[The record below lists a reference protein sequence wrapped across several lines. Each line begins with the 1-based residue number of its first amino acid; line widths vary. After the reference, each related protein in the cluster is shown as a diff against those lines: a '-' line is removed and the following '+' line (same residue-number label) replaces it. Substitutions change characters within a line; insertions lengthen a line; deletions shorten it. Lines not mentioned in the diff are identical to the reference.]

1 MIGVLVV
8 IALLT
13 LIIQK
18 VLARRKYLQLRE
30 ELGLTGPPTN
40 FIFGN
45 LLYMFRVIKEKGVEA
60 SPTIYPELVKK
71 YGSTFGFECF
81 ISRQRLTSLIAL
93 FCLVTCAIHCASRFY
108 FGAHFDIV
116 TVDPHIIKEI
126 FISQFGNFVD
136 RRDSSVNTVY
146 PFLDGLIQV
155 GHVGSYGAGWKEIRS
170 VISVI
175 FTSASMKKMHLMFHD
190 QLDNLLDVLT
200 EKSRKNNGITDIYG
214 EYQAMTMDMIARCAL
229 GQNLSCLKDRDND
242 YYTRARTFFANIQ
255 FQKSTVF
262 QLTVFMP
269 IFRYLR
275 RFTTFGRAERYLV
288 GLLSESVH
296 ERERERAAGIIR
308 PLPDAID
315 LILAENEKRKL
326 SGMQP
331 LHHEVIVCNA
341 WALFIAGYET
351 TSTALAYATFLLAK
365 HPEVQATLHEE
376 VLSTFG
382 DNDTIDY
389 ERVMKLPY
397 LHAVF
402 AETVR
407 LYPPVTTLTGRQC
420 IKETV
425 IGGRI
430 RVPVGCNVM
439 TPVHA
444 VHWSEENYDR
454 PREFCPE
461 RFLDDGKPAWSATYM
476 PFGIGPRNC
485 VGARFAE
492 MEFKTVMS
500 AVIRKFIIEL
510 HPAHTELKT
519 MTANILQN
527 PINNELFVRLVERK

>member
-1 MIGVLVV
+1 MSTLQVVRISRMLGVLFA

-13 LIIQK
+13 FIVHK
-18 VLARRKYLQLRE
+18 ALARRKYLKLRE
-30 ELGLTGPPTN
+30 ELGLTGPPTH
-40 FIFGN
+40 FFFGN
-45 LLYMFRVIKEKGVEA
+45 LLHMINVIREKGVEA
-60 SPTIYPELVKK
+60 SPSIFPGLAKK
-71 YGSTFGFECF
+71 YGNTF
-81 ISRQRLTSLIAL
+81 
-93 FCLVTCAIHCASRFY
+93 
-108 FGAHFDIV
+108 
-116 TVDPHIIKEI
+116 
-126 FISQFGNFVD
+126 
-136 RRDSSVNTVY
+136 
-146 PFLDGLIQV
+146 
-155 GHVGSYGAGWKEIRS
+155 
-170 VISVI
+170 
-175 FTSASMKKMHLMFHD
+175 
-190 QLDNLLDVLT
+190 
-200 EKSRKNNGITDIYG
+200 G

-255 FQKSTVF
+255 FQKSIVLQLSVF
-262 QLTVFMP
+262 IP

-275 RFTTFGRAERYLV
+275 PFTTFGRAERYLI

-296 ERERERAAGIIR
+296 ERERERASGIIR

-326 SGMQP
+326 NGIAP
-331 LHHEVIVCNA
+331 LHHEVIVCKA

-365 HPEVQATLHEE
+365 HPEVQATLLEE
-376 VLSTFG
+376 VQTTFG
-382 DNDTIDY
+382 DDPTIDY

-397 LHAVF
+397 MHAVF
-402 AETVR
+402 TETLR
-407 LYPPVTTLTGRQC
+407 LYAPVTTLTGRQC

-444 VHWSEENYDR
+444 VHWDEANYDR
-454 PREFCPE
+454 PRDFCPE
-461 RFLDDGKPAWSATYM
+461 RFLDNGKPAWSATYM

-492 MEFKTVMS
+492 MEFKTVLA
-500 AVIRKFIIEL
+500 AVIRRFAIDL
-510 HPAHTELKT
+510 DPAHPELKT

-527 PINNELFVRLVERK
+527 PKDNELTSLLRGCRQMIPLRKQLYHHKLVSVSDLCNTADMFTKTKDSAVTPKTETLTCWGDYCFWSTAKDAGDVRGCVDAAGEGDNFRLRLGESTYDKDYFTICEAVSPSHIHR